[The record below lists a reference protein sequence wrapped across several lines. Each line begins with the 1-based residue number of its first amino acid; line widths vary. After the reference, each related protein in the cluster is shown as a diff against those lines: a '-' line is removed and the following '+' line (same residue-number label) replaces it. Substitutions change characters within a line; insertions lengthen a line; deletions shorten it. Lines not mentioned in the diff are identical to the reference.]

1 MNGAVGDGSQLVV
14 VGDDDE
20 GLSELVAQ
28 VEEELME
35 LSLVLRVETAAG
47 LIGKY
52 DRGLVHEGTGNSHT
66 LLLATRQLGGL
77 VAGAVLKAHKL

>member
-1 MNGAVGDGSQLVV
+1 MVRSVMEASLVV

-35 LSLVLRVETAAG
+35 LSLVSLSRDCRW

-66 LLLATRQLGGL
+66 LLLAAREFVGL
-77 VAGAVLKAHKL
+77 VVGAVGGVP